1 MTFETYRRNAVEVA
15 LELDKV
21 ADLVGQQLGLTDL
34 AKAMRLEAQT
44 TRDERFRCL
53 VIGEFSRGK
62 STLLNSILS
71 GTVLPQKV
79 SEATCVITHIIYG
92 ETPHVKVVFQDGRPV
107 ENLTLQEFRK
117 KYELEVQDTID
128 QKTEAQERFNAVDH
142 AEVYFPLELCKHGV
156 ELVDSPGLGAHPVRR
171 QRTIKNLG
179 KAHAVVMVLDA
190 TQLLKEDEVNFL
202 TDVLLPRGL
211 RNVFFVINKWNMIE
225 DHVVV
230 PEDAEREKANL
241 NESIRLRLHPHCVV
255 NGKDR
260 SADRIFR
267 VNALGALKA
276 RLRKPVDHVSL
287 EESNIPAF
295 ERSLQRFL
303 LEDRGKALA
312 DSLRGKLSN
321 AQIEIQRFIDTQ
333 VSLAEKPVGELEQE
347 MIALQ
352 PKLDRLR
359 GIRQH
364 ILNYLNTQSNLLQDQ
379 LINSLY
385 EHVRKLDE
393 KMPEE
398 VGRFDLSP
406 ITRQSLV
413 WAKLTDWTRSESNQ
427 LNAQIKRC
435 IEPQVQRLF
444 ERHFGVW
451 QNSVVRNEMKAV
463 SIDVEKHLQEEA
475 KEYQRVVQE
484 IEKQIGFHGSPLKID
499 EQVRRWMAGN
509 VPGGS
514 GPINVPIGDGGD
526 IVAVLIAGIV
536 AEIIAEVVLHTV
548 AAAVTLG
555 ISAIYSLIRMGM
567 REFQMRQELTASI
580 VKAIREGIKDIG
592 TRYSSEIRRSIA
604 EGFKGLQDSIGGNI
618 SQEIDLIEASLQTII
633 DQKNEAEFSA
643 QALREKLELAKAEII
658 SCNQRMLTLLNS

>member
-1 MTFETYRRNAVEVA
+1 MTFEAYRRNALDVA

-21 ADLVGQQLGLTDL
+21 ADLVDQQLGLPDL
-34 AKAMRLEAQT
+34 AKVMRLEAQS

-79 SEATCVITHIIYG
+79 SEATCVITHITYG
-92 ETPHVKVVFQDGRPV
+92 ETPHVKVVFQDGRP
-107 ENLTLQEFRK
+107 EEELTLQEFRK

-128 QKTEAQERFNAVDH
+128 QKNEAQERFNTVDH
-142 AEVYFPLELCKHGV
+142 AEVYYPLDICKHGV

-171 QRTIKNLG
+171 QRTIKNLS

-190 TQLLKEDEVNFL
+190 TQLLTEDEVNFL
-202 TDVLLPRGL
+202 TDILLPRGL
-211 RNVFFVINKWNMIE
+211 RNIFFVINKWNMIE

-241 NESIRLRLHPHCVV
+241 NETIRLRLHPHCVV
-255 NGKDR
+255 NGQDR

-276 RLRKPVDHVSL
+276 RVRKPVDQASL
-287 EESNIPAF
+287 EESNVPAF

-321 AQIEIQRFIDTQ
+321 AQGEIERFIETQ
-333 VSLAEKPVGELEQE
+333 INLAARPVGELEQE

-359 GIRQH
+359 GIRRH
-364 ILNYLNTQSNLLQDQ
+364 ILNYLLTQSNLLQDQ

-385 EHVRKLDE
+385 EHVRNLDA
-393 KMPEE
+393 KMQEE
-398 VGRFDLSP
+398 VTKFDLSP
-406 ITRQSLV
+406 ITGQSLV
-413 WAKLTDWTRSESNQ
+413 WAQLTDWARSEENK
-427 LNAQIKRC
+427 LNAQMKRC

-475 KEYQRVVQE
+475 AEYQRVVQE
-484 IEKQIGFHGSPLKID
+484 IEKQIGFHGSPLKI
-499 EQVRRWMAGN
+499 EVQVRRWLAGN
-509 VPGGS
+509 VPGGN
-514 GPINVPIGDGGD
+514 GPINVPIGGGGD
-526 IVAVLIAGIV
+526 IIAVLIAGIV
-536 AEIIAEVVLHTV
+536 AEIVAEVVFHAV
-548 AAAVTLG
+548 AATVTLG
-555 ISAIYSLIRMGM
+555 ISAIYSVIRMGM
-567 REFQMRQELTASI
+567 REIQMRKQLTESI
-580 VKAIREGIKDIG
+580 VKAIRDGIKDIG
-592 TRYSSEIRRSIA
+592 AKYSGEIRKSIT

-618 SQEIDLIEASLQTII
+618 AQEIDLIEASLQTII
-633 DQKNEAEFSA
+633 DQKSEAEFSA
-643 QALREKLELAKAEII
+643 QSLRERLEWVKAEITA
-658 SCNQRMLTLLNS
+658 CNHRMITLLNS

>member
-1 MTFETYRRNAVEVA
+1 MTFETYRRNAIDVA

-92 ETPHVKVVFQDGRPV
+92 ETPHVKVVFQDGRPA

-128 QKTEAQERFNAVDH
+128 QKTDAQERFNAVDH

-156 ELVDSPGLGAHPVRR
+156 ELVDSSGLGAHPVRR

-190 TQLLKEDEVNFL
+190 TQLLTEDEVNFL
-202 TDVLLPRGL
+202 TYVLLPRVL
-211 RNVFFVINKWNMIE
+211 RNIFFVINKWNMIE

-241 NESIRLRLHPHCVV
+241 NETIRLRLHPHCVV
-255 NGKDR
+255 NGHDR
-260 SADRIFR
+260 SVDRIFR

-276 RLRKPVDHVSL
+276 RVKKPVDQASL
-287 EESNIPAF
+287 DESNIPAF

-312 DSLRGKLSN
+312 DSLRGKLNN
-321 AQIEIQRFIDTQ
+321 AQGEVERFIETQ
-333 VSLAEKPVGELEQE
+333 VNLAARPVGELEQE

-359 GIRQH
+359 GIRRH
-364 ILNYLNTQSNLLQDQ
+364 ILNYLLTQSNLLQDQ

-385 EHVRKLDE
+385 EHVRKLDAN
-393 KMPEE
+393 MPEE

-463 SIDVEKHLQEEA
+463 SIDVEKHLQQEA
-475 KEYQRVVQE
+475 EEYQRVVQE

-509 VPGGS
+509 VPG
-514 GPINVPIGDGGD
+514 
-526 IVAVLIAGIV
+526 VAGRSMCPLAMV
-536 AEIIAEVVLHTV
+536 E
-548 AAAVTLG
+548 TL
-555 ISAIYSLIRMGM
+555 SP
-567 REFQMRQELTASI
+567 
-580 VKAIREGIKDIG
+580 
-592 TRYSSEIRRSIA
+592 
-604 EGFKGLQDSIGGNI
+604 
-618 SQEIDLIEASLQTII
+618 
-633 DQKNEAEFSA
+633 
-643 QALREKLELAKAEII
+643 
-658 SCNQRMLTLLNS
+658 C